1 MGDIIR
7 RVDSREFIAYV
18 FPRLDSATFKAD
30 PDLTAASTV
39 NAVYSQEMIDKVFQD
54 AFANGKHAGYET
66 GFEQGKKEGYGAG
79 LLQGV
84 KEGAE
89 ESKKEIDITLSA
101 LNSAVIE
108 SQAITAT
115 LKEDVKKASIAM
127 ITEITQKVINKELA
141 LNPEIIVHWI
151 EDSIASL
158 PEQPT
163 SVSIALN
170 DQDYQRIVNLGP
182 LPDTNWKLKSNHLIK
197 PGCCEVNTNLVDIKM
212 NAQEKMQAM
221 IEQIS

>member
-7 RVDSREFIAYV
+7 KADSRAFIAYV
-18 FPRLDSATFKAD
+18 FPSLKSAAFKANS
-30 PDLTAASTV
+30 DLTAASTV
-39 NAVYSQEMIDKVFQD
+39 SAVYSQEMIDKVFKD
-54 AFANGKHAGYET
+54 AFENGQQAGYET
-66 GFEQGKKEGYGAG
+66 GFEQGKKEGYGTG

-84 KEGAE
+84 KEGTE
-89 ESKKEIDITLSA
+89 ESKKEIDLTLSA

-108 SQAITAT
+108 SQTITAT
-115 LKEDVKKASIAM
+115 LKEDVKRASISM

-141 LNPEIIVHWI
+141 LNPEIIVQWI

-163 SVSIALN
+163 TVLISLN
-170 DQDYQRIVNLGP
+170 EQDYQRITSLGP
-182 LPDTNWKLKSNHLIK
+182 LPDANWKLKSNILIK

-212 NAQEKMQAM
+212 NAQEKMQTM

>member
-7 RVDSREFIAYV
+7 RADSSAFVTYV
-18 FPRLDSATFKAD
+18 FPRLDSASFKANS
-30 PDLTAASTV
+30 DLTTAST
-39 NAVYSQEMIDKVFQD
+39 ASEAYSQEMIDKVFQD
-54 AFANGKHAGYET
+54 AFTNGEQAGHET
-66 GFEQGKKEGYGAG
+66 GFEQGEKEGYGAG

-101 LNSAVIE
+101 LNNAVIE

-115 LKEDVKKASIAM
+115 LKEDVKNASITM
-127 ITEITQKVINKELA
+127 ITEITEKVINKELA
-141 LNPEIIVHWI
+141 LSPEIIVHWI

-163 SVSIALN
+163 AVSIALN

-182 LPDTNWKLKSNHLIK
+182 LPDASWKLKSNHLIK